1 MVAERIGHAMEADDL
16 FIDYGIGSSDAVA
29 LAGALEA
36 RLGVALPST
45 VLYDHPTPRA
55 LAGHLA
61 GGANARE
68 QRPAAGVHDPVA
80 IVGIGCRLPGASG
93 PRQLWHLLTD
103 GVDAIGP
110 VPGERAVRHPGW
122 AEPGVGTGGFLADVD
137 AFDPEFFAIS
147 AREAA
152 AMDPQQRMLL
162 EVAHEAFQDAGVR
175 QADLGGSPTGVF
187 VGISS
192 SDFAVRALS
201 GGAEPDGYTPTGVAH
216 SVGANRISYVFD
228 LHGPSM
234 SIDTACSSSLVATH
248 HAVTALRT
256 GQCDLALAGGVN
268 AVLSP
273 DIALCFRTAGILAPD
288 GRCKSFAAHADGMCR
303 SEGAVMVIL
312 KRLSDAL
319 AGDDRI
325 YAVIR
330 GGAVNSDGRTNGLM
344 SPSAPS
350 QVRLLRAACAAA
362 GVRPAEIS
370 YVEAHGSGTRLG
382 DLMELRALSEVLG
395 EGRAEP
401 LRIGSAKSNLGHLEA
416 AAGAAGLAKLALALF
431 HRTLPR
437 SLHARERAEEF
448 DWDRGNLLVQTE
460 TEPWEGRLAGV
471 SSFGFGGT
479 NAHLILE
486 AAPSREPVPA
496 RPGRHYL
503 PLSAHTP
510 AALRELAG
518 RWRNAL
524 DDPDLATGEPLA
536 AAVHTAGARRDH
548 HACRFLVSGAD
559 AAELRR
565 ELDRAMV
572 DLLAVPPAG
581 ARGGALALFFADTP
595 ELQPAVTGEL
605 LRAGIRPDL
614 VIGHGRGDRRRT
626 LPRSADPGGRGAG
639 GRPPRQGARGTSLRA
654 RRARAPGAAPGRG
667 SVPPRRS
674 RRRAGRHRR
683 PAHQSHRGSP
693 AAAGRLTA
701 ALEGSQVRFSAA
713 GPVAQRHGK
722 PAVSA
727 AAELKRAL
735 RGLETNVGEVAQVST
750 VTGEPVDG
758 REQDPRY
765 WAAHLAGPSLLAE
778 ALDHAL
784 RRGVTTF
791 VEIGS
796 DHLAPRLRAVAGERQ
811 AHVVRCATLTTS
823 PVRWPGSTSWGT
835 TPAGRRSIR
844 RPDPR
849 PYRCCPGRAS
859 GRRTPRRFP
868 HEYRPARRGRLGEAL
883 SWRRRR

>member
-1 MVAERIGHAMEADDL
+1 MTTSPGLLQIIIAMVAERIGHAMEADDL

-614 VIGHGRGDRRRT
+614 VIGHGRGEIAAALYRGALTRAGAEQVAAHHARALAALPYGHAVRVRLERRLAEALCR
-626 LPRSADPGGRGAG
+626 RVDPGVALAATED
-639 GRPPRQGARGTSLRA
+639 PHTSLIVG
-654 RRARAPGAAPGRG
+654 P
-667 SVPPRRS
+667 
-674 RRRAGRHRR
+674 
-683 PAHQSHRGSP
+683 P

-811 AHVVRCATLTTS
+811 AHVVRCATPDHL
-823 PVRWPGSTSWGT
+823 PGALARLYELGY
-835 TPAGRRSIR
+835 
-844 RPDPR
+844 DPGWAALN
-849 PYRCCPGRAS
+849 P
-859 GRRTPRRFP
+859 
-868 HEYRPARRGRLGEAL
+868 PARPTSIPLLPWSRQWSAYPTEVPA
-883 SWRRRR
+883 